1 MILRLTMEDEGN
13 EIIEEETFFSAGNS
27 TIKFDTFA
35 KWLLSKLMELTS
47 DDLRVEQNCC
57 RFTAFAFE
65 GEIFFQT
72 WKLFRSGN
80 PQKFLRTKCR
90 RNIFLM
96 PFPKDIGS
104 ENFICQ
110 RGRQEDGTSN
120 NIFVK
125 AINQCQRA
133 SGIRKVYLLEIL

>member
-65 GEIFFQT
+65 GEIFFRRGSYFEVAVH
-72 WKLFRSGN
+72 KNFYGRNVGVIF
-80 PQKFLRTKCR
+80 FLCR
-90 RNIFLM
+90 FQRILVAKISFVSVVDKKMERVTIF
-96 PFPKDIGS
+96 S
-104 ENFICQ
+104 
-110 RGRQEDGTSN
+110 
-120 NIFVK
+120 
-125 AINQCQRA
+125 
-133 SGIRKVYLLEIL
+133 